1 MKRLINLSLAAL
13 ACSLVFTNCAKE
25 IESLVPETPSAGE
38 FEIIASADTK
48 TTNDGLNTKWAAN
61 DGINLFHAEAGT
73 STYTDDGKFSIAAAD
88 LETGKF
94 KGTLGADLSA
104 DKSYDWYAFY
114 PYGSYIT
121 TPANTNAGY
130 TVLGCYYNSAQTQ
143 TGVDNMAHLAGDKYP
158 LYGKATNVS
167 ASDVP
172 SITMTPAFSVVEI
185 AVKNSTDAALSVSSI
200 EFAAP
205 EDIIGT
211 YYINFSGNN
220 ASYTKSGDNFVSST
234 AKLTVTE
241 ASIATGATAKFYLAV
256 KPFTASSGSELSISV
271 NGRTKKLTLTKDV
284 TFSEGKIKKLS
295 FDYEKAADY
304 VTLDWDYAGG
314 TKENLNAIA
323 GVTTSGLGDNYNSSY
338 APYQVKFDS
347 TGDYIQIKTDSSIGT
362 VSVGYKMIGGK
373 TTSKLN
379 IFESVDGSTWS
390 SSPLES
396 LTISGAQ
403 NSTGTLT
410 TTVDFNSSSRYVKIV
425 FEKGSNVGIGAISIH
440 KPDTTPQII
449 ASSINNVPAAGVA
462 DAEWTYTV
470 RNFTDDV
477 EVGSVTGCVTEAIA
491 DGGEILYTV
500 EPNYTTTAK
509 SGTIVLWSAADHS
522 ITTTINVAQLKSTLS
537 VNKTEVT
544 IPADATTATFN
555 VTSEEFGYTAV
566 ASPATGMNL
575 SITGGTSGS
584 ASTSA
589 QTVTV
594 SSTVAAPTSGDP
606 VVLGTIIVY
615 RNGNASDSQ
624 RKEITVYKAVEG
636 TSSETTKEVTISDSG
651 WDNQSKH
658 ISLDIDDNVNV
669 TLTGGDNT
677 GKYYTSG
684 NNWRLYQSE
693 NAEMTITAKT
703 GYTLKSVSITFTTS
717 NNGTLIYVGKAITS
731 ASVVTLSGTSATFS
745 VGNSGSNKNGQI
757 RITKI
762 KVVYIAE

>member
-25 IESLVPETPSAGE
+25 IESLVPETPNAGE

-73 STYTDDGKFSIAAAD
+73 STYTNDGEFSIAAAD

-94 KGTLGADLSA
+94 KGTLDADLSA

-114 PYGSYIT
+114 PYSSYIT
-121 TPANTNAGY
+121 TPANTNSW
-130 TVLGCYYNSAQTQ
+130 TPIGCLKTGVQTQ
-143 TGVDNMAHLAGDKYP
+143 TGVNSMSHLAGSNYP
-158 LYGKATNVS
+158 LYGKTTNVS

-220 ASYTKSGDNFVSST
+220 ASYTKSGDNYASST

-256 KPFTASSGSELSISV
+256 KPFTAASGSELSISV

-323 GVTTSGLGDNYNSSY
+323 GVTTSGLGDNYATGN
-338 APYQVKFDS
+338 APYRVKFDN

-362 VSVGYKMIGGK
+362 VSVGYKMFGA

-390 SSPLES
+390 SSAIES

-449 ASSINNVPAAGVA
+449 ASAINNVPAAGVA

-575 SITGGTSGS
+575 SITGGASGS
-584 ASTSA
+584 ASASA

-594 SSTVAAPTSGDP
+594 SSTIAAPTSGDP

-624 RKEITVYKAVEG
+624 RKEITVYKAVAG
-636 TSSETTKEVTISDSG
+636 ASGETTKEVTISDMG
-651 WDNQSKH
+651 WVDQTKYT
-658 ISLDIDDNVNV
+658 SLDIDDNVSV
-669 TLTGGDNT
+669 TLTVGSNT
-677 GKYYTSG
+677 GKYFTNG
-684 NNWRLYQSE
+684 GNWRLYQNE
-693 NAEMTITAKT
+693 DAKMTITTKT
-703 GYTLKSVSITFTTS
+703 GYTLKSVSITFS
-717 NNGTLIYVGKAITS
+717 PNNGGTLIYGGKAITS
-731 ASVVTLSGTSATFS
+731 NSVVTLSGTSATFS
-745 VGNSGSNKNGQI
+745 VGNSGTKTNGQI
-757 RITKI
+757 RISKI
-762 KVVYIAE
+762 KVVYTAD

>member
-13 ACSLVFTNCAKE
+13 ACSLIFTNCAKE
-25 IESLVPETPSAGE
+25 IESLVPETPNAGE

-73 STYTDDGKFSIAAAD
+73 STYTDDGEFSIAAAD

-114 PYGSYIT
+114 PYTRYIT
-121 TPANTNAGY
+121 TPANTNGY
-130 TVLGCYYNSAQTQ
+130 TPIGCLKTGVQTQ
-143 TGVDNMAHLAGDKYP
+143 TGVNNMSHLAGSNYP
-158 LYGKATNVS
+158 LYGKATGVS

-172 SITMTPAFSVVEI
+172 AIAMTPAFSVVEI

-220 ASYTKSGDNFVSST
+220 ASYTKSGDNYASST

-256 KPFTASSGSELSISV
+256 KPFTAASGSELSISV
-271 NGRTKKLTLTKDV
+271 NGQEKKLTLTKDV

-323 GVTTSGLGDNYNSSY
+323 GVTTSGLGDNYGTSN
-338 APYQVKFDS
+338 APYQVKFDN

-362 VSVGYKMIGGK
+362 VSVGYKMIGGN

-379 IFESVDGSTWS
+379 IFESVDGSTWG

-449 ASSINNVPAAGVA
+449 ASAINNVPAAGVA

-575 SITGGTSGS
+575 SITGGASGS

-594 SSTVAAPTSGDP
+594 SSTVAAPTSGEP
-606 VVLGTIIVY
+606 IVLGTIIVY
-615 RNGNASDSQ
+615 RNGNSSDSQ
-624 RKEITVYKAVEG
+624 RKEITVYKDVEG
-636 TSSETTKEVTISDSG
+636 TSSETTKEVTISDMG
-651 WDNQSKH
+651 WANTTRYT
-658 ISLDIDDNVNV
+658 SLDIDDNVSV

-677 GKYYTSG
+677 GKYYTTG
-684 NNWRLYQSE
+684 GNWRLYQNE

-703 GYTLKSVSITFTTS
+703 GYTLKSVSITFS
-717 NNGTLIYVGKAITS
+717 PNNGGTLIYGGKAITS
-731 ASVVTLSGTSATFS
+731 NSVVTLSGTSATFS
-745 VGNSGSNKNGQI
+745 VGNSGTNKNGQI